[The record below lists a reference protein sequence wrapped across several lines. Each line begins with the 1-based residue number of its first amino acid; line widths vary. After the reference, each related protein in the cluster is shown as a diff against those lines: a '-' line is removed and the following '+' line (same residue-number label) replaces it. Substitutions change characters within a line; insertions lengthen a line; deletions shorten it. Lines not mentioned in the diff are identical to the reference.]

1 MSRVLLDTDIFS
13 EVLKQRDPNVT
24 ARAVAYRKA
33 EGRFIIS
40 VVTAMEIAAG
50 LHRVQAEKQ
59 YERFLAMLA
68 GCEVLGLGQA
78 EALLAAR
85 IDGALHLRGTVVDL
99 NDEMIAATALE
110 AGLPVVTGNTAH
122 YEAIRSAGYE
132 LTLENWRL

>member
-13 EVLKQRDPNVT
+13 EVLKQRDARVA
-24 ARAVAYRKA
+24 ARASAYRKA
-33 EGRFIIS
+33 EGRFTIS

-59 YERFLAMLA
+59 YERFLAMLG
-68 GCEVLGLGQA
+68 GCEVLGLGQP

-85 IDGALHLRGTVVDL
+85 IDGELHRRGTLVDL

-110 AGLPVVTGNTAH
+110 ARLPVVTGNTTH
-122 YEAIRSAGYE
+122 YEAIRAAGYQ
-132 LTLENWRL
+132 LQLENWRD